1 MMKKLMLS
9 FGGAALVALMIAATA
24 MAAGPMGGQGRQQG
38 QGPGGSDGAA
48 GTMLPAMLGLTPAE
62 VQDLRQDGLSL
73 AQIADRE
80 DVDPE
85 SLVDALRARWTA
97 RIEARLEAGAL
108 TGDEA
113 TALKAQVELRARDMV
128 YRTTIGGMR
137 GAAVGAG
144 YGPQEGA
151 GPQVGPQDGSGNR
164 GNGNRGN
171 GAGIRGGGAGG
182 AGNGACDGSGRS
194 G

>member
-1 MMKKLMLS
+1 MKKFMLS

-38 QGPGGSDGAA
+38 QGPGGADGAA
-48 GTMLPAMLGLTPAE
+48 GTMIPAMLGLTPAE
-62 VQDLRQDGLSL
+62 VQALRQDGLSL

-80 DVDPE
+80 DVDPQA
-85 SLVDALRARWTA
+85 LVDALRARWTA
-97 RIEARLEAGAL
+97 RIEARVEAGAL
-108 TGDEA
+108 TADEA

-128 YRTTIGGMR
+128 YKTTIGGMR

-144 YGPQEGA
+144 GGPQG
-151 GPQVGPQDGSGNR
+151 GSGQQDGSGNR

-171 GAGIRGGGAGG
+171 GAGIRGGGGAGG
-182 AGNGACDGSGRS
+182 AGNGACDGSGRA